1 MKRITSWVFIIAF
14 LFYMTTTAYAVP
26 VGVFSWDED
35 LFGPVFSVVN
45 FSGDPDISLG
55 SAGSSFFDVFVDL
68 ACTADCRQ
76 DDFLDDGGS
85 YTISLGS
92 IDPWAS
98 AQSYEDFTGAGIDSA
113 SLRLVFGSPALPG
126 SIPLPVLVSASSSD
140 LIDYTAP
147 ESQAV
152 PEPST
157 MLLIGSGL
165 SGLALLGWRRSI
177 YSKVMKRT

>member
-26 VGVFSWDED
+26 VGVFSWDDED

-68 ACTADCRQ
+68 ACAGDCGQ
-76 DDFLDDGGS
+76 GDGGI

-92 IDPWAS
+92 IDPGAS
-98 AQSYEDFTGAGIDSA
+98 LQSIEDFTGVSIVSA

-126 SIPLPVLVSASSSD
+126 PITLPVLFLASSSD

-147 ESQAV
+147 ESQPV

-157 MLLIGSGL
+157 MLLLGSGL